1 MKPLVVAG
9 ARPNFIKAGPLLAAL
24 HDAPGAEPVF
34 VDTGQHYDPELST
47 TILNDLDVTR
57 PDYSLGV
64 GSGSHAQ
71 QTAGIMVAIEDVLF
85 AEQPDV
91 VVVFGDVN
99 STIAAGLTAA
109 KLHIPVAH
117 VEAGLRSFD
126 WTMPEEVNRV
136 LTDHLSDTLF
146 VTEQSGIDNL
156 TAEGVPSDRVFLVGN
171 LMIDSLLAM
180 KDRNGDQSV
189 AARFGLEHEEYA
201 VLTMHRPGNLDDER
215 RLDLLPEM
223 LAPIA
228 ERMPIVFSIH
238 PRTRSVFHSTGMFD
252 RLGDRIRVVDP
263 LGYADFVA
271 LMSEARLVLTD
282 SGGIQ
287 EESMV
292 LRVPCLT
299 MRDNTERPVTLDG
312 GMNRLVGMDP
322 DRLSEGFREAMDLDT
337 TAVAMPDL
345 WDGRAA
351 ERIADILIARY

>member
-24 HDAPGAEPVF
+24 NDTPDAEPVF

-47 TILNDLDVTR
+47 TILNDLDVAK

-71 QTAGIMVAIEDVLF
+71 QTARIMLAIEEVF
-85 AEQPDV
+85 VTEQPDV

-117 VEAGLRSFD
+117 VEAGLRSLD
-126 WTMPEEVNRV
+126 WSMPEEINRV
-136 LTDHLSDTLF
+136 LTDRLSDTLF
-146 VTEQSGIDNL
+146 VTEQSGIDHL
-156 TAEGVPSDRVFLVGN
+156 VAEGVPADRIFFVGN
-171 LMIDSLLAM
+171 LMIDALLAM
-180 KDRNGDQSV
+180 KRRNGDQSV
-189 AARFGLEHEEYA
+189 AAQLGLDDDEFA

-223 LAPIA
+223 LAPVA

-238 PRTRSVFHSTGMFD
+238 PRTRAVFEATGMFD
-252 RLGDRIRVVDP
+252 RLGDRIRIVDP
-263 LGYADFVA
+263 LGYADFVG

-299 MRDNTERPVTLDG
+299 MRDNTERPATLIG
-312 GMNRLVGMDP
+312 GMNRLVGMSP
-322 DRLSEGFREAMDLDT
+322 DRLSEAFSEAMNLDT
-337 TAVAMPDL
+337 AVVDMPTM
-345 WDGRAA
+345 WDGKSAK
-351 ERIADILIARY
+351 RIADVLIDRY